1 MRQCVLP
8 EKSQQLTEL
17 VWTLGLRH
25 WLSNARFLKD
35 CLASNSVRREYM
47 VPKKV
52 EKMSEQSFVSDIC
65 EGVDIEGCIMVS
77 MSQWV
82 QMMTFFFKR
91 VSRFESS

>member
-1 MRQCVLP
+1 MCQCVLP

-35 CLASNSVRREYM
+35 CLASNSVRRGYCM

-52 EKMSEQSFVSDIC
+52 ENMSEQSFASDIC
-65 EGVDIEGCIMVS
+65 EGVNIERCIMVS

-82 QMMTFFFKR
+82 QMKSFFF
-91 VSRFESS
+91 